1 MFYIYVKTNHLIF
14 ILRFLFAFF
23 LFAMQLS
30 FSQQEWTLPCS
41 DESFYAG
48 SFCYS
53 SNLPFQNYVYIS
65 SDDGSAVN
73 LSIIQGLVEL
83 NMAEL
88 IIYDS
93 DDSVLYNGNGN
104 GGNVGGL
111 SFQSLADSMTMFV
124 NVNSESDCNAPI
136 IYSVSCIAQD
146 PCLIVPPSPMVVC
159 DDDQDGINNFNLTEI
174 EAEILDGL
182 SADDFMFSYY
192 LTEIDAQLETNSI
205 ENPESYYN
213 ITNPQDIYVRVVNI
227 VEGCI
232 NVVSLTIVVSSQPS
246 IPTLEDEFLCNCDSS
261 SLVNFQDADNTFEWF
276 IETSEAISGF
286 SSLEGFGDIPS
297 FTLCNLSNDLQ
308 NATVSV
314 FVTDNISGCQ
324 SAITYDI
331 IVAPEQVIDSQSIV
345 DIELCNG
352 DVSDEIIFQS
362 LSNDNLFHYEWM
374 TDNSSIGL
382 SSFGY
387 GNIPSFVAI
396 NETTEPIE
404 STVIVT
410 PIYDNSPLVC
420 AGESAT
426 FTITVYPEDGCE
438 LSINNNDFDQIF
450 IYPNPTE
457 NMVFIEGL
465 NENFEVYVFDIF
477 GKLVMI
483 KINQKE
489 IDITGLSAGNYI
501 FKVISGEN
509 LTIKR
514 VIVK

>member
-1 MFYIYVKTNHLIF
+1 
-14 ILRFLFAFF
+14 
-23 LFAMQLS
+23 MQLS
-30 FSQQEWTLPCS
+30 FSQTEWTLPCS
-41 DESFYAG
+41 DESMFGGY
-48 SFCYS
+48 FCYS

-73 LSIIQGLVEL
+73 LSIVQGMVEL

-93 DDSVLYNGNGN
+93 DDSVLYSGNGN

-124 NVNSESDCNAPI
+124 NVNSEIDCSVPI

-246 IPTLEDEFLCNCDSS
+246 IPTLEDEFLCSCDSS
-261 SLVNFQDADNTFEWF
+261 SSVNFEQNNYSYSWF
-276 IETSEAISGF
+276 IEASDAISGF
-286 SSLEGFGDIPS
+286 SSYEGFGDIPG
-297 FTLCNLSNDLQ
+297 FDLCNLSNDLQ

-324 SAITYDI
+324 STSIFNI
-331 IVAPEQVIDSQSIV
+331 IVAPEPVIDEQSIV

-352 DVSDEIIFQS
+352 DISDEIIFQS
-362 LSNDNLFHYEWM
+362 STDDNLTQYEWQI
-374 TDNSSIGL
+374 DNPSIGL
-382 SSFGY
+382 SSSGI

-396 NETTEPIE
+396 NNTSDPIQ
-404 STVIVT
+404 STVFVT
-410 PIYDNSPLVC
+410 PFYENNPIVC
-420 AGESAT
+420 AGESAA
-426 FTITVYPEDGCE
+426 FIITVYPVDGCE

-465 NENFEVYVFDIF
+465 NENFEVYVFDNF
-477 GKLVMI
+477 GKLVMT

-489 IDITGLSAGNYI
+489 IDITGLASGNYI

-509 LTIKR
+509 LTIKKI
-514 VIVK
+514 IVK